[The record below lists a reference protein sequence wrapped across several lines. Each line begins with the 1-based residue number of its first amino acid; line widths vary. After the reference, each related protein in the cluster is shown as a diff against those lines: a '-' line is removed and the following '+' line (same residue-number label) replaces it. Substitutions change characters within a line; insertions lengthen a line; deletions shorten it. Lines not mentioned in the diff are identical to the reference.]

1 MLVPLDPKL
10 SCLLLYGE
18 TVSTVHWYRPA
29 SHMRRFT
36 SHNIHKSFE

>member
-1 MLVPLDPKL
+1 MFVSFDPKL

-18 TVSTVHWYRPA
+18 TVSTVHSYRLA